1 MTFPGTGVPRRVFQQ
16 QRNKEALMYRIL
28 FLGAAFLLAASIAAS
43 AQLRPQDSSQSPTG
57 TKTDQQQ
64 GESKATRQGLDVDR
78 GPGLP
83 GDNTS
88 ETEQLRRSA
97 SGNLSL
103 SQGQRDKIK
112 SYFDRASVPRED
124 RVNLSLSVGA
134 SVPRQAP
141 THDFPQELEN
151 DVPAYRGTLYIRARD
166 QLVIV
171 DRDTRRI
178 VAIIPGI
185 E

>member
-1 MTFPGTGVPRRVFQQ
+1 MH
-16 QRNKEALMYRIL
+16 RIS
-28 FLGAAFLLAASIAAS
+28 FFAAAALLAASTAAS
-43 AQLRPQDSSQSPTG
+43 AQLRPQGDPQSATG
-57 TKTDQQQ
+57 TKTNQEQ
-64 GESKATRQGLDVDR
+64 GESKALRQGLDVER

-83 GDNTS
+83 GNNTS

-97 SGNLSL
+97 TGSVSL
-103 SQGQRDKIK
+103 SEAQREKIK
-112 SYFDRASVPRED
+112 SYFATSGAPREE

-141 THDFPQELEN
+141 THDFPQELEK

-178 VAIIPGI
+178 VAIIPGM